1 MEVLIAYY
9 SSNYERFIRA
19 TVYQDKELGSLIK
32 LMLGFFVSSLAA
44 RYMHQFNV
52 RLVLPTGLSTEI
64 SAMPMLQECGA
75 EYTMADSTP
84 SV

>member
-1 MEVLIAYY
+1 MAYY
-9 SSNYERFIRA
+9 CSNYERFIRA
-19 TVYQDKELGSLIK
+19 TEFQKKEIGALVK

-52 RLVLPTGLSTEI
+52 RPVIPRGLSIEI
-64 SAMPMLQECGA
+64 SAMPMLKERGA

-84 SV
+84 IFK